1 MVQFVR
7 HILNNIRIVT
17 NNRRRMFTVNTMSLH
32 HNLQMATIIHA
43 AGHRLAFCAPY
54 YPVDGPMKYVFN
66 TILLQQVLV
75 VRITANA
82 QITRVIVCHLT
93 ALCGTAS
100 ALLYHL
106 LKTVRIRSHVLHH
119 RIPKVMCTWITRLPL

>member
-1 MVQFVR
+1 MVHFVR

-32 HNLQMATIIHA
+32 RNIQMATIIHA

-93 ALCGTAS
+93 ALCETAS

-106 LKTVRIRSHVLHH
+106 LKTVRI
-119 RIPKVMCTWITRLPL
+119 